1 MLVPILNNNCIRN
14 RFHYHLFYFHA
25 GSVLL
30 LLDPH
35 ALYLP
40 DGREALEAELFNSR
54 DKFFKAA
61 REEWPSSIA
70 PFEAATDACSGII
83 PVLLLPETEKA
94 PSGDPDSPKSVD
106 GGSGDSSL
114 SQDFPGTLFRL
125 PLRNDTTA
133 LKSEV
138 CKTAGSVSAVEGLL
152 RDFAAAAPE
161 MLLFTRHVRK
171 VSVLIIEP
179 LATYA
184 TAIGEMTAAHQSL
197 APPRDGC
204 VASKLTVSGFSH
216 QSGSTTLVND
226 VWLKTA
232 VSSPD
237 NPLEAAEVAALLS
250 SSGSGSEPPVVD
262 GNLFCCMPL
271 PFSKT
276 GLPVHVHASW
286 ALQSNRRELWSNI
299 DDGGQGQHN
308 FNLLEGCAAPAWAF
322 MLLLMAQE
330 GTASSNRDPYRFC
343 TAP

>member
-1 MLVPILNNNCIRN
+1 
-14 RFHYHLFYFHA
+14 
-25 GSVLL
+25 VLL

-40 DGREALEAELFNSR
+40 NEREALEAELFNNR

-61 REEWPSSIA
+61 KEEWPGSIA
-70 PFEAATDACSGII
+70 PFEAATRACSGYM
-83 PVLLLPETEKA
+83 PALQLPESAESAAEKVHTRNSSTGIVSSSSQSIDA
-94 PSGDPDSPKSVD
+94 EID
-106 GGSGDSSL
+106 GGDKG
-114 SQDFPGTLFRL
+114 FPGTLFRL
-125 PLRNDTTA
+125 PLRNDTTS

-152 RDFAAAAPE
+152 HDFAAAAPQ

-171 VSVLIIEP
+171 VSVLIIES
-179 LATYA
+179 LATSA
-184 TAIGEMTAAHQSL
+184 TAIGEVTAAHQSL
-197 APPRDGC
+197 AAPLGGC
-204 VASKLTVSGFSH
+204 VASKLTVTGFSY
-216 QSGSTTLVND
+216 QSGSTTHVND

-237 NPLEAAEVAALLS
+237 KPLDTAEVAALLS
-250 SSGSGSEPPVVD
+250 NSSSGSCSEPPVVN

-330 GTASSNRDPYRFC
+330 GTASSKSDMYRYC
-343 TAP
+343 ATQSKE